1 MTTPTVVGSQGDPV
15 RKAARSVALTV
26 GLASLVLVVVVT
38 AAAVWLFDREQ
49 WAEIGDRVQAAASTA
64 DDTTDSPPGIWLIE
78 IGSTGRAATP
88 GTPQYVLDSPD
99 LRAATVDTTRVGTS
113 AGSYPASVSVHSGR
127 TFVAVYDVTL
137 HRDEESRLIRAAL
150 LAGGGG
156 ILLAGGVGLIAGRRA
171 VRPLA
176 AALDLQ
182 RQFVADASHELRT
195 PLAVVSTRAQMIQ
208 RHLAPQVSPA
218 HRLEVDQLV
227 EDTRAMGEVVSDLLL
242 SAQLEHSRTA
252 AETVDLSAL
261 AAEVVRSLS
270 AYAADQSVLLV
281 VAETPDPE
289 VRVVGVRTSLRR
301 AILAL
306 VDNAV
311 AHSPAGG
318 EVRVSVEVRAERARL
333 TVADHGQGVAA
344 EDLARIT
351 RRFARSRPGESGG
364 RRVGLG
370 LALVTQIVRSHHGR
384 LLVEDT
390 PGGGATFTISLPA
403 VS

>member
-1 MTTPTVVGSQGDPV
+1 M
-15 RKAARSVALTV
+15 RKATRSVALTV
-26 GLASLVLVVVVT
+26 GLASLVLVVLVT

-49 WAEIGDRVQAAASTA
+49 WAEIGDRVRAAAITA
-64 DDTTDSPPGIWLIE
+64 DDTTDAPPGIWLIE
-78 IGSTGRAATP
+78 VEPTGRAATP
-88 GTPQYVLDSPD
+88 GTPPYVLDSPD
-99 LRAATVDTTRVGTS
+99 LRAATVDTTTVRTS
-113 AGSYPASVSVHSGR
+113 AGSYPASVSIRSGR
-127 TFVAVYDVTL
+127 TFVAVYDVSL
-137 HRDEESRLIRAAL
+137 HRDEESRLIRSAL

-176 AALDLQ
+176 AALALQ

-208 RHLAPQVSPA
+208 RHLTPEVSSA
-218 HRLEVDQLV
+218 HRLEVEQLV

-252 AETVDLSAL
+252 AETVDLSTL

-270 AYAADQSVLLV
+270 AYAADQAVSLV
-281 VAETPDPE
+281 ADVTPDSE

-306 VDNAV
+306 VDNAI
-311 AHSPAGG
+311 AHSPPGG
-318 EVRVSVEVRAERARL
+318 EVRVTVEATAESTCL
-333 TVADHGQGVAA
+333 IVADHGQGVAA

-370 LALVTQIVRSHHGR
+370 LALVTQIVRSHDGQ
-384 LLVEDT
+384 LLVDDT

-403 VS
+403 AT